1 MVVNKL
7 AGQGLLYIRI
17 KQAYNFVLDESDAGQ
32 DQSGWL
38 HQDNLSLTCTGQL
51 KDPPAPLHVMIRQ
64 GSSLVQVQVPVP
76 TKRKSQQFLPLIL
89 KGCFPK
95 VRTGRPGHGCT
106 AHFENEIG
114 FFQEFLMKTD
124 FVRAYYLAFD

>member
-1 MVVNKL
+1 
-7 AGQGLLYIRI
+7 
-17 KQAYNFVLDESDAGQ
+17 
-32 DQSGWL
+32 
-38 HQDNLSLTCTGQL
+38 
-51 KDPPAPLHVMIRQ
+51 MIRQ

-76 TKRKSQQFLPLIL
+76 TKRKSRQFLPLIL
-89 KGCFPK
+89 KGRFPK

-114 FFQEFLMKTD
+114 FFQEFFMKKD